1 MSENPTA
8 NYAIVYV
15 LVNPAMPG
23 LVKIGRTAAHDTAIR
38 LAQLYTTGVPV
49 PFELK
54 FACRVQNPDEVE
66 LALHTAFGPQ
76 RINPRREFF
85 RIDPE
90 QAIAILRLL
99 HTEDAT
105 AEVAA
110 QPTGIDPQSLA
121 AAEVLRTRR
130 PSLNYYEMGIPE
142 GSILVCPENGA
153 TVTVVG
159 PKKVLLG
166 ETEMSLTAATR
177 QVLQLDYNVQP
188 TPYWTFQG
196 RSLQEIYEETYADVE

>member
-1 MSENPTA
+1 MSE
-8 NYAIVYV
+8 YSIVYV
-15 LVNPAMPG
+15 LANPAMPG
-23 LVKIGRTAAHDTAIR
+23 LVKIGRTSQDDTATR
-38 LAQLYTTGVPV
+38 LSQLYTTGVPV

-66 LALHTAFGPQ
+66 SALHTAFGPQ
-76 RINPRREFF
+76 RINPKREFF

-110 QPTGIDPQSLA
+110 QTTGIDDQSLA
-121 AAEVLRTRR
+121 AAEVLRSRR
-130 PSLNYYEMGIPE
+130 PNLDFREMGIPDGAVLE
-142 GSILVCPENGA
+142 CPETNT

-159 PKKVLLG
+159 PKKVRLG
-166 ETEMSLTAATR
+166 DAEMSLTAATR
-177 QVLQLDYNVQP
+177 QALKLDYSVAP
-188 TPYWTFQG
+188 SPHWTYQG
-196 RSLQEIYEETYADVE
+196 RSLRDIYNETYDDPE